1 MGILLERLEGEF
13 ASLEDL
19 PECASTLRRLQEI
32 GVVHGDANR
41 CNFLVDRQSKK
52 VKMVDLEWVV
62 ALEVDEAAAGWVLE
76 SLASELVE
84 ATGRGAP
91 RGLPRVSSQAP

>member
-1 MGILLERLEGEF
+1 M
-13 ASLEDL
+13 EDL

-52 VKMVDLEWVV
+52 VKMVDLEWV
-62 ALEVDEAAAGWVLE
+62 
-76 SLASELVE
+76 
-84 ATGRGAP
+84 
-91 RGLPRVSSQAP
+91 